1 MGGVGRTVD
10 LHRVA
15 KAVAAAIVVGAL
27 GLTGFHMTRPVPV
40 PDYSGTTPAPVFPRG
55 LDWINTGGAEVALD
69 DLRGKLVLLDFW
81 TYGCVNCMHVIP
93 DLRRLQQNHGDALVV
108 IGVHSAK
115 FENEG
120 RTANIRMI
128 AERYGRDEPIVND
141 HEFDIWRAYH
151 VRAWPTMVLID
162 PEGRVVGKVEGEG
175 HFELLDGVIG
185 AAVTQFERAGVLD
198 RTPLPFAASAHRQSD
213 SFLRFP
219 GKVLADEATGRLF
232 IADTNNHRIIVA
244 SLDGEVRMVIGG
256 ERGLRD
262 GPAGTA
268 QFNGP
273 QGVALMGAD
282 TLFVADTL
290 NNAIRRIDMATGAV
304 STVAG
309 TGARTYLREDRY
321 PALTTGLNSPW
332 DVVVHRGLLYIA
344 MAGQHQLWTLDLA
357 AGELRAFAGTRRE
370 ELRDGPRA
378 TAGLNQ
384 PSGLAV
390 IGDTLYFAD
399 SEASAIRAV
408 GLGADGVVET
418 LVGTGLF
425 DFGNRDGVGDEA
437 LLQHPLGLTTDG
449 RYLYVA
455 DTYNGTVRRLDPR
468 TRALVTLGTR
478 AFDEPGGLSFAL
490 GSLYIADT
498 NNHTVK
504 VMPADGGEPTEL
516 EFRQ

>member
-1 MGGVGRTVD
+1 M
-10 LHRVA
+10 A
-15 KAVAAAIVVGAL
+15 KAVAAAVVVGAL
-27 GLTGFHMTRPVPV
+27 GLTGFHMMRPVPV
-40 PDYSGTTPAPVFPRG
+40 PDYSGTTPAPAFPEG
-55 LDWINTGGAEVALD
+55 LDWINTGGAEVALA

-81 TYGCVNCMHVIP
+81 TYGCVNCLHVIP

-108 IGVHSAK
+108 VGVHSAK

-120 RTANIRMI
+120 RTANIRKV

-141 HEFDIWRAYH
+141 HGFDIWRAYH

-198 RTPLPFAASAHRQSD
+198 RSPLPFAASGREQVD

-219 GKVLADEATGRLF
+219 GKVLADAAGGRLF
-232 IADTNNHRIIVA
+232 IADTNNHRVIVA
-244 SLDGEVRMVIGG
+244 SLDGAVRAVIGG

-262 GPAGTA
+262 GAAETA
-268 QFNGP
+268 RFNGP
-273 QGVALMGAD
+273 QGLALMGTD
-282 TLFVADTL
+282 TLYVADTL
-290 NNAIRRIDMATGAV
+290 NNAIRRIDLTTGMV
-304 STVAG
+304 STAAG
-309 TGARTYLREDRY
+309 TGTRTYLYEDSY

-332 DVVVHRGLLYIA
+332 DVVAHRGLLYLA
-344 MAGQHQLWTLDLA
+344 MAGQHQIWTLDPA

-390 IGDTLYFAD
+390 IGDTLYVAD

-425 DFGNRDGVGDEA
+425 DFGDRDGIGDEA

-449 RYLYVA
+449 RHLYVA
-455 DTYNGTVRRLDPR
+455 DTYNGKVRRLDPR
-468 TRALVTLGTR
+468 TRALTTVGTR
-478 AFDEPGGLSFAL
+478 AFDEPGGLSFA
-490 GSLYIADT
+490 GGRLYVADT
-498 NNHTVK
+498 NNHSVK
-504 VMPADGGEPTEL
+504 VMSVDGSEPAVLGL
-516 EFRQ
+516 RR